1 MRVTSTRPGGYL
13 AFSFSADG
21 ISPVSSS
28 AISFSSIVLPIPGSS
43 VTVPARVI
51 SATDAPASRIAFAAL
66 R

>member
-1 MRVTSTRPGGYL
+1 VISTSPGGYF

-21 ISPVSSS
+21 IEPVSSRTF
-28 AISFSSIVLPIPGSS
+28 SFSSIVFPIPGSS

-51 SATDAPASRIAFAAL
+51 SATDAPASRIAFAAF